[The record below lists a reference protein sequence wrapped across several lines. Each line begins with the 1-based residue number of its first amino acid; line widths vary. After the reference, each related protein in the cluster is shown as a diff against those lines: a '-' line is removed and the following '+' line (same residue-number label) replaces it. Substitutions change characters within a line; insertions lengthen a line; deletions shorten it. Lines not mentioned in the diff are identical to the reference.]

1 MALNDNIILGG
12 AENGEIH
19 IFEVDNKNLKGKLI
33 LTQKAHDNK
42 LISLDKIKDKKNK
55 FVTCDETKIKI
66 WSLNKSN
73 NSYVI
78 NCETTLNDYSKS
90 NYVYLYVLN
99 RSNSIAFINEENRV
113 NILNTFYKPFFN
125 VIYETESLN
134 ALYQIESNDENDSI
148 FIIGGE
154 GNIILYNLVGK
165 IELLGSLRLG
175 CFSGK
180 SLCYIGNDKLLVGGK
195 DNIYIVNTKNIKL
208 EQIINMGSAECTCFL
223 KYHDVVFCGYGDT
236 SMCSFWSNGVA
247 QSKLTKFLIVKLN
260 NGNLEYHFLEDNF
273 YLSGIT
279 NALLFDKNKFASC
292 FYHDDCIKVF
302 QIK

>member
-1 MALNDNIILGG
+1 M
-12 AENGEIH
+12 
-19 IFEVDNKNLKGKLI
+19 
-33 LTQKAHDNK
+33 
-42 LISLDKIKDKKNK
+42 
-55 FVTCDETKIKI
+55 
-66 WSLNKSN
+66 
-73 NSYVI
+73 
-78 NCETTLNDYSKS
+78 
-90 NYVYLYVLN
+90 
-99 RSNSIAFINEENRV
+99 
-113 NILNTFYKPFFN
+113 
-125 VIYETESLN
+125 
-134 ALYQIESNDENDSI
+134 
-148 FIIGGE
+148 
-154 GNIILYNLVGK
+154 
-165 IELLGSLRLG
+165 
-175 CFSGK
+175 
-180 SLCYIGNDKLLVGGK
+180 CYIGNDKLLVGGK